1 MTRPKE
7 FNLTKGSSGSEQKL
21 KTLEKDEAKV
31 EVYIQDVTYGDA
43 LNYLHDE
50 LHKLKL

>member
-1 MTRPKE
+1 MTKPKE

-21 KTLEKDEAKV
+21 KTLEKNDIKV
-31 EVYIQDVTYGDA
+31 DVFIQDVTYGDA

-50 LHKLKL
+50 LHKFKL